1 MGRAYYSGS
10 ISSFLMAEEDHILG
24 QLMIEDSFRTEDIQ
38 KNAWRAEIQVLKEQ
52 LASFPDGEIAFE
64 FTIPRMGHRVDAVL
78 IIQGII
84 FLLEFKV
91 GDDTYAKSTKDQV
104 MDYALD
110 LKYFHAAPLPMDAW
124 LDARY
129 APTPTIIEAAQ
140 ALYRAHSVRDISRSD
155 AGAENLTVTTAAI
168 NQIIDECKAR
178 HKKAICFI
186 TGVPGAGK
194 TLAGLNIA
202 NARHQFNEDEHAV
215 FLSGN
220 GPLVAVLQEA
230 LARDRAATHNVTKEQ
245 ARRETKSFIQVIHK
259 FRDEALSS
267 SQPPVEKV
275 AIFDEAQRAWDAD
288 ALMKFMK
295 RKKGVADFQQSEPE
309 FLISV
314 MDRHA
319 DWAVIVCLIGGGQEI
334 NTGEAG
340 IAEWLH
346 ALREQYPDWE
356 IHLSDRMTDSE
367 YVGSSD
373 IQRLLGDRAYR
384 VVSSLHLGVSLRS
397 FRSERLADFV
407 KALLDEDAAAAREL
421 YAALY
426 LNYPIVLTR
435 DLARAKAWV
444 RNKVRGTERPGML
457 ASSKAKR
464 LRSVGIWV
472 NVQRNPVAWF
482 LNDPANADASCFL
495 EVPATEFEVQGLEI
509 DYGLLAWDADLRYC
523 DGGFDYFDC
532 RGARWMHVN
541 KEQGQRYLKNAY
553 RVLLTRAR
561 QGLVIFVPE
570 GDPDDETR
578 RPEYYDGTYE
588 YLKSLGLQ
596 EI

>member
-1 MGRAYYSGS
+1 M
-10 ISSFLMAEEDHILG
+10 
-24 QLMIEDSFRTEDIQ
+24 
-38 KNAWRAEIQVLKEQ
+38 
-52 LASFPDGEIAFE
+52 
-64 FTIPRMGHRVDAVL
+64 
-78 IIQGII
+78 
-84 FLLEFKV
+84 
-91 GDDTYAKSTKDQV
+91 
-104 MDYALD
+104 
-110 LKYFHAAPLPMDAW
+110 
-124 LDARY
+124 
-129 APTPTIIEAAQ
+129 
-140 ALYRAHSVRDISRSD
+140 
-155 AGAENLTVTTAAI
+155 TTAAI

-220 GPLVAVLQEA
+220 GPLVAALQEA

-267 SQPPVEKV
+267 LRPPIEKV

-295 RKKGVADFQQSEPE
+295 RKKGMADFHQSEPE
-309 FLISV
+309 FLISI

-373 IQRLLGDRAYR
+373 IQQMLGDRAHR

-407 KALLDEDAAAAREL
+407 KALLDEDAA
-421 YAALY
+421 
-426 LNYPIVLTR
+426 
-435 DLARAKAWV
+435 
-444 RNKVRGTERPGML
+444 
-457 ASSKAKR
+457 
-464 LRSVGIWV
+464 
-472 NVQRNPVAWF
+472 
-482 LNDPANADASCFL
+482 
-495 EVPATEFEVQGLEI
+495 FEVQGLEI
-509 DYGLLAWDADLRYC
+509 DYGLLSWDADLRYC
-523 DGGFDYFDC
+523 NGGFDYFDC

-570 GDPDDETR
+570 GDMDDETR

-588 YLKSLGLQ
+588 YLKSLGLR